1 MKVFVNGL
9 TLSRILGTLL
19 LPLLFHYCHPIITMV
34 VIALL
39 LLTDF
44 FDGML
49 ARKFKVQSIFG
60 QLADQVA
67 DKVFG
72 MVLLLIVASYYK
84 VFYFVFGM
92 EVSIALVNFVAALRG
107 ATTLSSF
114 LGKFKTWITSV
125 CILVGLFG
133 YFQDSLNLKFLTT
146 PLNTYIANEETILI
160 VTISITIG
168 VQITVL
174 IDYIRH
180 IFKELSI
187 KKPKI
192 TYNFKDKD
200 KLRKVLFDTTYYNRY
215 KGEPLSKLL
224 LDHGYKVIN
233 KD

>member
-60 QLADQVA
+60 QVADQVA

-160 VTISITIG
+160 VTISITMG

-192 TYNFKDKD
+192 TYNFKDKE

>member
-19 LPLLFHYCHPIITMV
+19 LPLFFTYCNPFFTLIFV
-34 VIALL
+34 ALL

-49 ARKFKVQSIFG
+49 ARKFKVQSLFG
-60 QLADQVA
+60 QIADQVA
-67 DKVFG
+67 DKVLG
-72 MVLLLIVASYYK
+72 IVLLHIIATYYK

-92 EVSIALVNFVAALRG
+92 EIAIALVNFAAALRG
-107 ATTLSSF
+107 ATTMSSF
-114 LGKFKTWITSV
+114 LGKFKTWLTSV

-133 YFQDSLNLKFLTT
+133 YFQDSFNLKLLIK
-146 PLNTYIANEETILI
+146 PLNTYIAYEETILI
-160 VTISITIG
+160 VCISITIG
-168 VQITVL
+168 CQLTVL

-180 IFKELSI
+180 IQKELSI

-192 TYNFKDKD
+192 TYNFKDKE
-200 KLRKVLFDTTYYNRY
+200 KLKRVLFDTNYYNRY

>member
-9 TLSRILGTLL
+9 TLSRIVGTLI
-19 LPLLFHYCHPIITMV
+19 LPLLFAYCSPIVTLV
-34 VIALL
+34 VIAML

-92 EVSIALVNFVAALRG
+92 EVAIALVNFIAALRG

-114 LGKFKTWITSV
+114 LGKFKTWLTSV

-133 YFQDSLNLKFLTT
+133 YFQDSLNLKFLIK
-146 PLNTYIANEETILI
+146 PLNTYIANEEIILI

-180 IFKELSI
+180 IYKELSI

-192 TYNFKDKD
+192 TYNFKDKE
-200 KLRKVLFDTTYYNRY
+200 KLKKVLFDTNYYNRH
-215 KGEPLSKLL
+215 KGEPLSKML
-224 LDHGYKVIN
+224 LDRGYKIEN
-233 KD
+233 KE

>member
-9 TLSRILGTLL
+9 TLSRILGTFI
-19 LPLLFHYCHPIITMV
+19 LPLLFHYCSPIVTMV

-72 MVLLLIVASYYK
+72 MVLLLVVASYYK

-133 YFQDSLNLKFLTT
+133 YFQDSLNLKFLIT

-192 TYNFKDKD
+192 TYNFKEKD
-200 KLRKVLFDTTYYNRY
+200 KLKKVLFDTAYYNRY